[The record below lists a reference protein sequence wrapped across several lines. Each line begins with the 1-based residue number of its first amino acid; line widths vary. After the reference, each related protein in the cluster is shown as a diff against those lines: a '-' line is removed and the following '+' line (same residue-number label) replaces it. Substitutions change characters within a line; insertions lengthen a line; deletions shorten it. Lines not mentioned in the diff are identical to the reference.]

1 MMSGFA
7 DVNDIPAAS
16 VDTAGRLM
24 AARDALI
31 VDAKE
36 TWTAIQEMEPGAE
49 KVQFERQFAEHTRGF
64 ASLVQSDEFLKAHV
78 LTASAET
85 DSYAVGSITAL
96 NDRAAE
102 PGGRFAAQADT
113 ALEAFRD
120 GLEQRFSPFADRF
133 EAAGTSVEEMAAR
146 FASRDRTEAQLMAW
160 RPDEPDAR
168 ASWLVFERAL
178 QADAEQLTAS
188 LPVGRALQED
198 LAREALLGSRQ
209 GDRLADI
216 AALDKLVTEVRA
228 DLSDGDMDR
237 IASGQLD
244 PLIDKIRDPG
254 IRSAVGSELR
264 NLAAVE
270 EGRDPAKRDSEP
282 AERYRNLTE
291 AHERSAERA
300 RETHG
305 RDTPDR
311 DLGL

>member
-31 VDAKE
+31 TDAKE

-64 ASLVQSDEFLKAHV
+64 ASLVQDDKFLKGHV
-78 LTASAET
+78 RTASAET
-85 DSYAVGSITAL
+85 DSYAVGSIAAL

-120 GLEQRFSPFADRF
+120 GLEQRFSTFAERF

-160 RPDEPDAR
+160 RPNAPDAR
-168 ASWLVFERAL
+168 ASWLAFEREL
-178 QADAEQLTAS
+178 QTEAEKLAAT

-228 DLSDGDMDR
+228 DLNDGEMDR
-237 IASGQLD
+237 IARVAL
-244 PLIDKIRDPG
+244 
-254 IRSAVGSELR
+254 
-264 NLAAVE
+264 
-270 EGRDPAKRDSEP
+270 
-282 AERYRNLTE
+282 
-291 AHERSAERA
+291 
-300 RETHG
+300 
-305 RDTPDR
+305 
-311 DLGL
+311 